1 MDKFDRTTHGM
12 LAAIKRCFTKH
23 NLSELWDK
31 LIYLSADGTSANGS
45 KDSGL
50 IAKILAEYGL
60 VLFLW
65 NFSYRLELAL
75 NDALSDLQVRWRN
88 R

>member
-12 LAAIKRCFTKH
+12 LAAIKSCFTKH
-23 NLSELWDK
+23 NLSELWHE
-31 LIYLSADGTSANGS
+31 LIYLSVDGFSMNIGVWS
-45 KDSGL
+45 HR
-50 IAKILAEYGL
+50 KIPAEHGW

-65 NFSYRLELAL
+65 DFSYRLELAL
-75 NDALSDLQVRWRN
+75 NDALSDLQVRWTN